1 MLVGT
6 NFCQSTEISN
16 NMVPTKIRYVIYVLS
31 KHLASQI
38 TICIRKWCYP
48 RIKRG

>member
-31 KHLASQI
+31 KHLASQNYYLY
-38 TICIRKWCYP
+38 KEMVLP
-48 RIKRG
+48 